1 MKKFAFLVFAIAA
14 IAASR
19 ASADQSDSDARG
31 LFAKFV
37 AAQNA
42 HNVDEVKA
50 MLWASP
56 ETLFFS
62 RGIDIRGADAV
73 AERFKEYYRG
83 TWSLEPDMGRF
94 HATALSTDVIQIL
107 VPIVFTRGLSGAKPQ
122 SDTFLICQTFKKTED
137 GWRVASILPIA
148 NNTLK

>member
-1 MKKFAFLVFAIAA
+1 MKKFVLFTFAVVAIAA
-14 IAASR
+14 GRAA
-19 ASADQSDSDARG
+19 ADQTGSDARD

-37 AAQNA
+37 AAQNS
-42 HNVDEVKA
+42 HNVDEVRS

-62 RGIDIRGADAV
+62 RGIAIRGADSV
-73 AERFKEYYRG
+73 AERFKEYYQG
-83 TWSLEPDMGRF
+83 TWSLEPDMTKF

-107 VPIVFTRGLSGAKPQ
+107 VPIVFTRGLPGTKPQ
-122 SDTFLICQTFKKTED
+122 SDTFLICQTFKKTAD